1 MENEVLYSNALFS
14 IEITN
19 RPSLKD
25 TLNTDLIAFF
35 QLEGVS
41 DIRQKEQSWI
51 LHENDY
57 LFVNPGQN
65 YRYLILEHG
74 MLAMIR
80 IKAGNSVIA
89 AQLSSSEFEVIC
101 NSFHEGDTGRSQ
113 MRRYL
118 SSILHRALRTDRE
131 ESALI
136 CSEFF
141 LLLRL
146 LRSTYCTPRRREGSK
161 DLNTLERNARI
172 LSFLE
177 ENAAQKVTLDDLSK
191 ETFLSSVYL
200 SRYIRK
206 QFGQNFHDL
215 LTDIRLKKAEASLQ
229 LRQASLTKI
238 SFDAGFP
245 SVSAFTKAF
254 TQKYGM
260 NPSAYLNEKTA
271 ALSPDDP
278 VETAAASASYSED
291 IQTQLQNYIAGH
303 DIRLASSEQETI
315 YIEGN
320 AHDAQMFRR
329 FWSRMI
335 NGGLARDFLRAD
347 MQEHM
352 KILHD
357 ELGFSYIRIWD
368 ICAPDMMLY
377 RQDREHDFNF
387 TRLNNVLDFL
397 VNIKVHPYIEL
408 GFKPVLLLKRADTPL
423 VREERENIFQSSG
436 EYAAFLQVML
446 RHFAARYGLPELE
459 TWYFEIWQ
467 DFRFQT
473 TEKYF
478 SEFDAIYSAIK
489 AVSPKIRVGGP
500 GFSGET
506 PIPLEQTLRDW
517 KKRHLYPDFVS
528 VYSYPY
534 ESSAVPYPP
543 EQKDAADSDSEVYRS
558 MDSAYLRKM
567 LDRFLGMLHENGFWH
582 QEVLISEWNVSVSN
596 RCVLH
601 DSLYKGAYIVRNLIS
616 MINLADIAGY
626 WFGSDLNS
634 EFYDSQHLINGSAGL
649 ISKDGIRKPAFYG
662 FEFFNR
668 LADYLICHD
677 ENAVVT
683 TNHHDSYSIVC
694 HNMRELGYQYYQK
707 HEDEVKPEEIARF
720 FDEESRQFHF
730 RIYGVRNGRYQIKRR
745 VINSQYG
752 SVQDEWM
759 RMGLTDNLNLMD
771 IDYLRRICVPH
782 ITIENHEVTDE
793 ILDFSVML
801 EPNAIENI
809 HVYLL
814 V

>member
-1 MENEVLYSNALFS
+1 MESKVLYSNALFS

-25 TLNTDLIAFF
+25 DLNTDLTAFF
-35 QLEGVS
+35 QLEGMS
-41 DIRQKEQSWI
+41 DIRQDGQTWI
-51 LHENDY
+51 LHERDY
-57 LFVNPGQN
+57 LFINPGQN
-65 YRYLILEHG
+65 YSYLILERG

-80 IKAGNSVIA
+80 IRTGNSVIA
-89 AQLSSSEFEVIC
+89 AQLPSSEFEVIC
-101 NSFHEGDTGRSQ
+101 NSFHEGDTGKSQ

-118 SSILHRALRTDRE
+118 GNILHRALRTDRE
-131 ESALI
+131 ESSLI

-141 LLLRL
+141 LMLRL
-146 LRSTYCTPRRREGSK
+146 LCSSYCVPRKRAGSK
-161 DLNTLERNARI
+161 DLTTLERNARI

-177 ENAAQKVTLDDLSK
+177 ENASQKVTLDDLAN
-191 ETFLSSVYL
+191 ETFLSSAYL

-206 QFGQNFHDL
+206 QFGQNFHEL
-215 LTDIRLKKAEASLQ
+215 LTDIRLKKAEAAMLQ
-229 LRQASLTKI
+229 QQTSLTKI

-254 TQKYGM
+254 TQKYGVT
-260 NPSAYLNEKTA
+260 PSAYLNEKRKDP
-271 ALSPDDP
+271 SPGDP
-278 VETAAASASYSED
+278 FEAAAAFSHSED
-291 IQTQLQNYIAGH
+291 IQTQLQNYIAAH
-303 DIRLASSEQETI
+303 DIRLVSSELETFH
-315 YIEGN
+315 IEGN
-320 AHDAQMFRR
+320 VHDAQLFRR

-377 RQDREHDFNF
+377 RQDREHDYNF

-397 VNIKVHPYIEL
+397 ISIKVHPYIEL

-423 VREERENIFQSSG
+423 IREERENIFQSSG

-467 DFRFQT
+467 DFRYQT
-473 TEKYF
+473 TEEYF

-489 AVSPKIRVGGP
+489 TVSPKIRVGGP
-500 GFSGET
+500 GVSGET

-517 KKRHLYPDFVS
+517 KKRHLYPDFIS

-534 ESSAVPYPP
+534 EERVSAFRGNQTK
-543 EQKDAADSDSEVYRS
+543 ETDSDPQFNRS

-707 HEDEVKPEEIARF
+707 YEDEVKPEEIAGF

-730 RIYGVRNGRYQIKRR
+730 RIYGVRNGMYQIKRR
-745 VINSQYG
+745 VINAQYG
-752 SVQDEWM
+752 SVQNEWM

-782 ITIENHEVTDE
+782 ITIENHEVTND
-793 ILDFSVML
+793 ILEFSVTL